1 MVDLPHLRQDER
13 PRQRALLRVRRVA
26 ALRQLAAVLLVAGF
40 LAAPVGALAA
50 EPSAPPVPRPP
61 TCAERFPEE
70 GPAGVDLRLG
80 CIVSEIVGVYAPG
93 QASAPPTISTY
104 AIVLLGIALGV
115 AALAGLATRLLARRA
130 GRALAPVT
138 PDAWWQCPRC
148 RSVNAAGAGRC
159 YSCGAARPEDVG
171 AMLMTDDDPGTPQ
184 SFGRGK
190 RG

>member
-1 MVDLPHLRQDER
+1 M
-13 PRQRALLRVRRVA
+13 A
-26 ALRQLAAVLLVAGF
+26 ALRQLGALLLAAGL
-40 LAAPVGALAA
+40 LAAPAAALAA
-50 EPSAPPVPRPP
+50 DPSAAPEPRPP
-61 TCAERFPEE
+61 SCSERFPDE

-80 CIVSEIVGVYAPG
+80 CIVSEIVGLYAPG

-104 AIVLLGIALGV
+104 AVVLLAIALGV
-115 AALAGLATRLLARRA
+115 SAIALVAARLLARRA
-130 GRALAPVT
+130 GQALEPVT

-148 RSVNAAGAGRC
+148 RSVNAVGASRC
-159 YSCGAARPEDVG
+159 YSCGAVRPEDVG